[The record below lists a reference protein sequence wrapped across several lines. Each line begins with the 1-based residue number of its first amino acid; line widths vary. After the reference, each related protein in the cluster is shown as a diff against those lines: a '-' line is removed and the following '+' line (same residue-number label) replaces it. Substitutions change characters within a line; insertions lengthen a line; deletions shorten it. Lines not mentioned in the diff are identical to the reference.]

1 MAKPSPSAKALAT
14 KIVEIIMEKSSF
26 ANDPILR
33 LMTGHL
39 RLDEVTHGIHRR
51 D

>member
-14 KIVEIIMEKSSF
+14 KIVEIIMEKIVLRQQ
-26 ANDPILR
+26 AILR

-39 RLDEVTHGIHRR
+39 RLDEVTHGIHRC